1 MKEFFRKQAYKFQQ
15 FMIGRYGIDKLW
27 SVLLIFFFVITLLA
41 NAFYKV
47 SKITYYA
54 IEIMALV
61 LVVFAIFRVFS
72 KNIEARRAENAKWL
86 KFENSVKGF
95 FKFQNDKFKQR
106 KTHKFVKCKGC
117 KKTLRL
123 PRHKG
128 KINVTCPHC
137 HTQFVVNTG
146 KKATNNKYR
155 IISKKGRTNFVL
167 PFCLYCLFGFNGFY
181 FAPCAV
187 NLFAR
192 CAFVS
197 TNSNVIFFLFL

>member
-1 MKEFFRKQAYKFQQ
+1 MKNFFRKQAYKFQQ

-27 SVLLIFFFVITLLA
+27 TALLILFFVVTLIA
-41 NAFYKV
+41 NAFYRV

-54 IEIMALV
+54 LEIMALV
-61 LVVFAIFRVFS
+61 LFVYAIYRVFS
-72 KNIEARRAENAKWL
+72 KNIEARRAENAKWCNFTY
-86 KFENSVKGF
+86 KFKSF

-106 KTHKFVKCKGC
+106 KTHKFIKCKNC

-146 KKATNNKYR
+146 KKK
-155 IISKKGRTNFVL
+155 
-167 PFCLYCLFGFNGFY
+167 
-181 FAPCAV
+181 
-187 NLFAR
+187 
-192 CAFVS
+192 
-197 TNSNVIFFLFL
+197 

>member
-1 MKEFFRKQAYKFQQ
+1 MKDFFRKQAYKFQQ

-41 NAFYKV
+41 NDFYKV
-47 SKITYYA
+47 
-54 IEIMALV
+54 
-61 LVVFAIFRVFS
+61 S

-146 KKATNNKYR
+146 KKATNNQ
-155 IISKKGRTNFVL
+155 
-167 PFCLYCLFGFNGFY
+167 
-181 FAPCAV
+181 
-187 NLFAR
+187 
-192 CAFVS
+192 
-197 TNSNVIFFLFL
+197 

>member
-27 SVLLIFFFVITLLA
+27 SVLLIFFFVIILLA

-47 SKITYYA
+47 SKITYCA
-54 IEIMALV
+54 IEIMAFV

-106 KTHKFVKCKGC
+106 KTHKFVKCNAS
-117 KKTLRL
+117 
-123 PRHKG
+123 P
-128 KINVTCPHC
+128 P
-137 HTQFVVNTG
+137 
-146 KKATNNKYR
+146 
-155 IISKKGRTNFVL
+155 S
-167 PFCLYCLFGFNGFY
+167 P
-181 FAPCAV
+181 
-187 NLFAR
+187 
-192 CAFVS
+192 
-197 TNSNVIFFLFL
+197 

>member
-1 MKEFFRKQAYKFQQ
+1 
-15 FMIGRYGIDKLW
+15 MIGRYGIDKLW

-54 IEIMALV
+54 IEIMAFV

-106 KTHKFVKCKGC
+106 KTHKFVKCKVLIC
-117 KKTLRL
+117 LS
-123 PRHKG
+123 
-128 KINVTCPHC
+128 
-137 HTQFVVNTG
+137 
-146 KKATNNKYR
+146 R
-155 IISKKGRTNFVL
+155 IYIIR
-167 PFCLYCLFGFNGFY
+167 
-181 FAPCAV
+181 
-187 NLFAR
+187 
-192 CAFVS
+192 
-197 TNSNVIFFLFL
+197 

>member
-27 SVLLIFFFVITLLA
+27 SVLLIFFFVIILLA

-54 IEIMALV
+54 IEIMAFV

-117 KKTLRL
+117 KKTFRL

-137 HTQFVVNTG
+137 HAQFVVNTG
-146 KKATNNKYR
+146 KKATNNQ
-155 IISKKGRTNFVL
+155 
-167 PFCLYCLFGFNGFY
+167 
-181 FAPCAV
+181 
-187 NLFAR
+187 
-192 CAFVS
+192 
-197 TNSNVIFFLFL
+197 

>member
-1 MKEFFRKQAYKFQQ
+1 
-15 FMIGRYGIDKLW
+15 MIGRYGIDKLW

-72 KNIEARRAENAKWL
+72 KISRLAERKMQSGLSLKTASRAFSNFKTINSSNAKL
-86 KFENSVKGF
+86 ISSLSARVVK
-95 FKFQNDKFKQR
+95 NASP
-106 KTHKFVKCKGC
+106 
-117 KKTLRL
+117 

-146 KKATNNKYR
+146 KKATNNQ
-155 IISKKGRTNFVL
+155 
-167 PFCLYCLFGFNGFY
+167 
-181 FAPCAV
+181 
-187 NLFAR
+187 
-192 CAFVS
+192 
-197 TNSNVIFFLFL
+197 